1 MRSIKDA
8 LDIGSSD
15 PSISSQRRQKK
26 IVQHQQD
33 LINLHT
39 KIKQRSVADDFDG
52 NNVADGDS
60 EEETLPVN
68 IAVPLKEEEEAVGI
82 GLISAV
88 EDQKPKCGK
97 CHKVFAVER
106 T

>member
-1 MRSIKDA
+1 MRSIKVV

-15 PSISSQRRQKK
+15 PSISSQRRQTK
-26 IVQHQQD
+26 IAQHQQD

-52 NNVADGDS
+52 NDVADGDS

-68 IAVPLKEEEEAVGI
+68 IAVPLKEEEAVGR

-97 CHKVFAVER
+97 CHKVFCR
-106 T
+106 